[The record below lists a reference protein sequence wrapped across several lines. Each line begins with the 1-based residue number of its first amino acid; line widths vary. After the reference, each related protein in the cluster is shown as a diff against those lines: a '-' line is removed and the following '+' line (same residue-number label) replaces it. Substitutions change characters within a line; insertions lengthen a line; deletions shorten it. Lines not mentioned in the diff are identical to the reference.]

1 MEKGMSQSRPR
12 SKELKVSALQKQLQH
27 VNLNA
32 AGIDIGSDR
41 HLVAVPEGRDDV
53 AVREFGA
60 FTADLQA
67 LANWLSKC
75 GVTTVGHGINGRL
88 LDSGVRAA
96 RTIGVRS

>member
-1 MEKGMSQSRPR
+1 MSQSRLK

-32 AGIDIGSDR
+32 AGIDVGSDR

-67 LANWLSKC
+67 LAKLVIK
-75 GVTTVGHGINGRL
+75 VRRDYRGHGINGRL
-88 LDSGVRAA
+88 LDPGVRTA
-96 RTIGVRS
+96 RRIGVRS